1 MAKGNEHFGQITTKV
16 NTKYMRVQVYRAI
29 DMGFTNPTAVLW
41 IGVTEDED
49 WVVFQELYETGQTTD
64 YYTGR
69 INSMSQGMNIVAT
82 YGDPSA
88 AQLIADYAT
97 RGIYIT
103 PANKAVGTAFPN
115 WVRFGIDRVS
125 EKLKQKPGKNRID
138 GKKDEKGAPS
148 LYVYSTCT
156 NFIREMETYRW
167 HEKSVS
173 KAQDLNEPDV
183 PEKAND
189 HICDAL
195 RYFAVSYSPIS
206 KTDQQR
212 YGKDY
217 EFINVDEKKDIWRI
231 GK

>member
-1 MAKGNEHFGQITTKV
+1 
-16 NTKYMRVQVYRAI
+16 MRLIPRL
-29 DMGFTNPTAVLW
+29 NPTRSNMSMLSEE
-41 IGVTEDED
+41 GLNGNLTGNK
-49 WVVFQELYETGQTTD
+49 VF
-64 YYTGR
+64 
-69 INSMSQGMNIVAT
+69 MNT
-82 YGDPSA
+82 
-88 AQLIADYAT
+88 
-97 RGIYIT
+97 
-103 PANKAVGTAFPN
+103 
-115 WVRFGIDRVS
+115 
-125 EKLKQKPGKNRID
+125 KPGKNRID